1 MIYIY
6 KIIYPLICEEQIAGV
21 KCRNLGT
28 TWKNAEKI
36 LRNLVGTLDVN
47 NFGWCKWRE
56 RIISRC
62 IFKVYTPMHVN
73 GLDVKYEK
81 KREERNCF
89 KTVSWRPLKMEF
101 SFTKMQKTM

>member
-6 KIIYPLICEEQIAGV
+6 KRIYPLICEEQIVGV
-21 KCRNLGT
+21 KCRNLGI

-36 LRNLVGTLDVN
+36 LVNVDGTLDVN
-47 NFGWCKWRE
+47 NFGWCRWRE

-62 IFKVYTPMHVN
+62 IFKLYTSRHAN

-81 KREERNCF
+81 KR
-89 KTVSWRPLKMEF
+89 KGIVSKLWAGGL
-101 SFTKMQKTM
+101 